1 MHSCKAFLPQS
12 VQQPWDSLKDSNTSE
27 CVARVRSRTFS
38 MPSWQSVTEYSVTL
52 HCVSSY
58 TVFLSK
64 VPNHLEISSR
74 VCELSWC
81 ALLAASLLTRLSSD
95 THSLRRLTESQLS
108 VMHSLHLALR
118 TRLNPTHSQIEDYI
132 SIPADDF

>member
-12 VQQPWDSLKDSNTSE
+12 VQQPWGSLKDSNTSE
-27 CVARVRSRTFS
+27 CVSLVRSRTFS
-38 MPSWQSVTEYSVTL
+38 MPSWQSITEYSVTL
-52 HCVSSY
+52 HCASSY

-64 VPNHLEISSR
+64 VPNHLEISLR

-81 ALLAASLLTRLSSD
+81 ALLAASLLTRMSSD
-95 THSLRRLTESQLS
+95 THSLHRLTEFPPS
-108 VMHSLHLALR
+108 VAHSLHLALR
-118 TRLNPTHSQIEDYI
+118 TRLNPTHSQIEDYN